1 MVVNEIM
8 DFFNEKIL
16 MLMNIN
22 EIMDSCLKFGIF

>member
-22 EIMDSCLKFGIF
+22 GIMDSCLKFGIF